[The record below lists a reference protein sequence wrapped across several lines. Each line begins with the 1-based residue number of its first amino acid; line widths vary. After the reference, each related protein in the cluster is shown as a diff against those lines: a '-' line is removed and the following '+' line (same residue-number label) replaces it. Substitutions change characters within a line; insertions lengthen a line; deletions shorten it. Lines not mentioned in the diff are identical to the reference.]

1 MKTLPKISESEWKV
15 MKLIWKSNPLTS
27 EEIINLLS
35 DRMTWSAQTI
45 KTFITRLIKKGAI
58 GFEKKGRTYYYY
70 PLLSEDECIQSENEF
85 FLKKVYDGALN
96 LLLTKFLEE
105 EDLSPEQIEDLETIL
120 KDKKGKNSSDNN
132 GLLK

>member
-1 MKTLPKISESEWKV
+1 MQELPKISEAEWEV

-35 DRMTWSAQTI
+35 DRMIWSAQTI

-58 GFEKKGRTYYYY
+58 GFEKKGRIYFYF
-70 PLLSEDECIQSENEF
+70 PLLSEDECIRSENEF

-96 LLLTKFLEE
+96 MLLTKFLEE
-105 EDLSPEQIEDLETIL
+105 EELTLEQIEELETIL
-120 KDKKGKNSSDNN
+120 KDKKGKNLPDNN
-132 GLLK
+132 ELSK